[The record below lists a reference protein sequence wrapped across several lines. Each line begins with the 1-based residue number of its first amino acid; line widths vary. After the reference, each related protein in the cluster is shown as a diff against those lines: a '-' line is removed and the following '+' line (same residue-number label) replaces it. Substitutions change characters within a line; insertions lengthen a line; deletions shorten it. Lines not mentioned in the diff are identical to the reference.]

1 MNILNRHSSCGRS
14 QPTAAPQVVGGTHEV
29 RMQLDV
35 GEAARSRA
43 DALAAQ
49 ELDER
54 VAVITLVIPE
64 AGGLAAL
71 AALSLQQFC
80 RSRRLRLDRR
90 AHTNIE
96 AQPVAVLH
104 EGMAAKA
111 QLDLFPLTLTD
122 RLRLRIRRG
131 IRSGVEFVVIYFDT
145 VRSIK
150 DQVVCLA

>member
-1 MNILNRHSSCGRS
+1 
-14 QPTAAPQVVGGTHEV
+14 
-29 RMQLDV
+29 MQLDP
-35 GEAARSRA
+35 GEAAKSRA

-54 VAVITLVIPE
+54 LAVITLVTPE

>member
-1 MNILNRHSSCGRS
+1 MTILNRDSSCDRP
-14 QPTAAPQVVGGTHEV
+14 QPTAAPQIVGGTHEV
-29 RMQLDV
+29 RLQLDA
-35 GEAARSRA
+35 GEAAKSRA
-43 DALAAQ
+43 D
-49 ELDER
+49 
-54 VAVITLVIPE
+54 
-64 AGGLAAL
+64 AL

-131 IRSGVEFVVIYFDT
+131 IRSGVEFVVIYFET

>member
-1 MNILNRHSSCGRS
+1 
-14 QPTAAPQVVGGTHEV
+14 
-29 RMQLDV
+29 MQLDP
-35 GEAARSRA
+35 GEAAKSRA

-54 VAVITLVIPE
+54 LAVITLVTPE
-64 AGGLAAL
+64 ARGLAAL
-71 AALSLQQFC
+71 AALSLQQY
-80 RSRRLRLDRR
+80 RR

-96 AQPVAVLH
+96 PQPVAVLH

-122 RLRLRIRRG
+122 RLRLRIRLG

>member
-1 MNILNRHSSCGRS
+1 MNILNRHPSCGRS

-54 VAVITLVIPE
+54 LAVITLVIPE

>member
-1 MNILNRHSSCGRS
+1 MTILDRHSSCDRS
-14 QPTAAPQVVGGTHEV
+14 QPTAAPQIVGGTHEV
-29 RMQLDV
+29 RMQLDA
-35 GEAARSRA
+35 GEAAKSRA

-90 AHTNIE
+90 AHANIE

-131 IRSGVEFVVIYFDT
+131 IRSEEHT
-145 VRSIK
+145 SEL
-150 DQVVCLA
+150 QSL

>member
-1 MNILNRHSSCGRS
+1 MNILNRHPSCGRS